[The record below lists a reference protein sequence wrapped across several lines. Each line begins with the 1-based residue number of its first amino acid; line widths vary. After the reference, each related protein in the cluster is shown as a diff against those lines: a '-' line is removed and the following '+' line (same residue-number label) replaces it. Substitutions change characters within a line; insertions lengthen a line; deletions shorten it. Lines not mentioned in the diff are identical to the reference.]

1 MKKVIPWAAL
11 AFVVFFIAY
20 RPTEAANIVGTI
32 LGAIGDVGA
41 GFGDFVANL
50 FD

>member
-1 MKKVIPWAAL
+1 MKKLIPWAAL

-20 RPTEAANIVGTI
+20 RPQEAANIVSTI
-32 LGAIGDVGA
+32 IGAIGDVGQ
-41 GFGDFVANL
+41 GFGDFVAGV

>member
-1 MKKVIPWAAL
+1 MKKLIPWAAL

-20 RPTEAANIVGTI
+20 RPSEAASIVSTI
-32 LGAIGDVGA
+32 LSGIGDVGQ
-41 GFGDFVANL
+41 GFGDFVSSL